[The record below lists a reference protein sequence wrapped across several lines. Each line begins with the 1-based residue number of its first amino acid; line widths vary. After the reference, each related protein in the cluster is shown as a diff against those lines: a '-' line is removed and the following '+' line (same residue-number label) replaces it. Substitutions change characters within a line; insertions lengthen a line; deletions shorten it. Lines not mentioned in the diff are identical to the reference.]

1 MPGNLIE
8 FQYLAKWK

>member
-1 MPGNLIE
+1 MSGNLNE